1 MDIFERIKKNR
12 GPLGR
17 FSAVDNEY
25 MTFPRLEG
33 ELGSR
38 MKFKGKEKI
47 VWSINNYLGLANH
60 PTIRETDAQAAKDWG
75 LAYPMGA
82 RIMSGNTEN
91 HLKLEQGLADHV
103 GKQRG
108 FLLNF
113 GYQGCM
119 SVIDALVTRHDV
131 IVYDAESHACI
142 LDGVRLHSGKRFVY
156 QHNDI
161 ESCEKML
168 KRACAL
174 AEKQGGGVLLITEGV
189 FGMAGDQGKLKEIA
203 ALKSKYSFRFMVD
216 DAHGYGQMGKTGA
229 GTGEEQGCMDQIDVY
244 FSTFAKSMACIGAFI
259 AADEDV
265 IDYLKYNTRSQIYA
279 KSLPMPLVVGLL
291 KRLEM
296 LRTMPELR
304 EKLWYN
310 THKLQKGLRD
320 AGLDIGKTNT
330 CVTPVYLSGL
340 SIQESGNIIIDVRE
354 NYNIFCSPVMYPVIP
369 KGQLMLRLIPTAVH
383 TDEDIDATLK
393 AFTEVKQKIEQGV
406 YSQIKLIDVSSDQF
420 ASY

>member
-25 MTFPRLEG
+25 MTFHRLEG
-33 ELGSR
+33 ELSSR

-60 PTIRETDAQAAKDWG
+60 PAIREADAQAAKDWG

-82 RIMSGNTEN
+82 RIMSGNTAN
-91 HLKLEQGLADHV
+91 HLMLEQKLADHV
-103 GKQRG
+103 GKQKG

-131 IVYDAESHACI
+131 IVYDAEAHACI
-142 LDGVRLHSGKRFVY
+142 MDGVRLHTGKRFVY

-174 AEKQGGGVLLITEGV
+174 AEKQGGGVLVITEGV

-203 ALKSKYSFRFMVD
+203 DLKSKYSFRLMVD

-229 GTGEEQGCMDQIDVY
+229 GTCEEQGCTDAVDVY

-265 IDYLKYNTRSQIYA
+265 IDFLKYNTRSQIYA

-296 LRTMPELR
+296 LTTMPELR

-383 TDEDIDATLK
+383 TDEDIDLTLK
-393 AFTEVKQKIEQGV
+393 AFSEVKQKIEQGF

>member
-1 MDIFERIKKNR
+1 
-12 GPLGR
+12 
-17 FSAVDNEY
+17 
-25 MTFPRLEG
+25 
-33 ELGSR
+33 
-38 MKFKGKEKI
+38 
-47 VWSINNYLGLANH
+47 
-60 PTIRETDAQAAKDWG
+60 
-75 LAYPMGA
+75 MGA
-82 RIMSGNTEN
+82 RIMSGNTAN
-91 HLKLEQGLADHV
+91 HLMLEQKLADHV
-103 GKQRG
+103 GKQKG

-131 IVYDAESHACI
+131 IVYDAEAHACI
-142 LDGVRLHSGKRFVY
+142 MDGVRLHTGKRFVY

-174 AEKQGGGVLLITEGV
+174 AEKQGGGVLVITEGV

-203 ALKSKYSFRFMVD
+203 DLKSKYSFRLMVD

-229 GTGEEQGCMDQIDVY
+229 GTCEEQGCTDAVDVY

-265 IDYLKYNTRSQIYA
+265 IDFLKYNTRSQIYA

-296 LRTMPELR
+296 LTTMPELR

-383 TDEDIDATLK
+383 TDEDIDLTLK
-393 AFTEVKQKIEQGV
+393 AFSEVKQKIEQGF

>member
-1 MDIFERIKKNR
+1 
-12 GPLGR
+12 
-17 FSAVDNEY
+17 
-25 MTFPRLEG
+25 
-33 ELGSR
+33 

-60 PTIRETDAQAAKDWG
+60 PAIREADAQAAKDWG

-82 RIMSGNTEN
+82 RIMSGNTAN
-91 HLKLEQGLADHV
+91 HLMLEQKLADHV
-103 GKQRG
+103 GKQKG

-131 IVYDAESHACI
+131 IVYDAEAHACI
-142 LDGVRLHSGKRFVY
+142 MDGVRLHTGKRFVY

-174 AEKQGGGVLLITEGV
+174 AEKQGGGVLVITEGV

-203 ALKSKYSFRFMVD
+203 DLKSKYSFRLMVD

-229 GTGEEQGCMDQIDVY
+229 GTCEEQGCTDAVDVY

-265 IDYLKYNTRSQIYA
+265 IDFLKYNTRSQIYA

-296 LRTMPELR
+296 LTTMPELR

-383 TDEDIDATLK
+383 TDEDIDLTLK
-393 AFTEVKQKIEQGV
+393 AFSEVKQKIEQGF